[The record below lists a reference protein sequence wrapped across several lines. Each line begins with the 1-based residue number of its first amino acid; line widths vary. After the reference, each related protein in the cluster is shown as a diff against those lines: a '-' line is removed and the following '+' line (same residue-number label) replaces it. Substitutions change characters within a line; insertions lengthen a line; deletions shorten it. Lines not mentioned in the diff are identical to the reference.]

1 MKAVKVPR
9 EPETF
14 PIYLTQTQI
23 AHAWLALQAYNETG
37 DCEADDLDQ
46 TIAKLGKA
54 LALLTLDN

>member
-1 MKAVKVPR
+1 MKQIKVKPT
-9 EPETF
+9 PETF
-14 PIYLTQTQI
+14 PIYLTQAQI

-37 DCEADDLDQ
+37 DCEADELDQ